1 MVIDRDEIYEY
12 PFHGTFYHT
21 GIDMTKPYDER
32 EEEEI
37 IDLETACDIIE
48 ASAATKAEF
57 IDATFT
63 VFLPFDKEAGISIKR
78 GLSFRGSIYGMDV
91 NGQVLGVFPSQLSG
105 CVVHIKDY
113 NV

>member
-1 MVIDRDEIYEY
+1 
-12 PFHGTFYHT
+12 
-21 GIDMTKPYDER
+21 
-32 EEEEI
+32 
-37 IDLETACDIIE
+37 
-48 ASAATKAEF
+48 
-57 IDATFT
+57 